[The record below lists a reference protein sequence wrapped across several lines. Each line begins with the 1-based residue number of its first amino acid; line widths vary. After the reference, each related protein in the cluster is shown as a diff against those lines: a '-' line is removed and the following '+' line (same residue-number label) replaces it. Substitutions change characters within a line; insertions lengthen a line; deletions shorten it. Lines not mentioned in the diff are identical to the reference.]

1 VTGEAARGRELA
13 KRHHAELAKRH
24 DVELAEFAD
33 AAPVPP
39 EADPTFREGLREK
52 LWKMVRRQLGREAD
66 DSNELG

>member
-1 VTGEAARGRELA
+1 
-13 KRHHAELAKRH
+13 
-24 DVELAEFAD
+24 
-33 AAPVPP
+33 VPP